1 MLVVAGRLVVQHAS
15 EVITIFFQKPL
26 TLPTEVGRGNT
37 KVSAEVWVP
46 IRLSH
51 IFITQWRINC
61 KLIAKH
67 YKIFFQHSS
76 QLAHAKFSLFRKC
89 SGLDGDLSS
98 EILVFAGLENKMKT
112 TKGIVKELLAKII
125 KAKKNLKVFLIDL
138 ANFAFHIH

>member
-1 MLVVAGRLVVQHAS
+1 MLVVSGRLVQHAS

-46 IRLSH
+46 IRLLQ

-112 TKGIVKELLAKII
+112 TKGIVKRII
-125 KAKKNLKVFLIDL
+125 GKNY
-138 ANFAFHIH
+138 